1 MIKTRRRKVCILR
14 PFATPGPPAFSTRFS
29 LFIASFWALRPKTKS
44 SSLWNVEVQSV
55 QAWDPVC
62 PGRRPAP
69 QRQHPKSRAPETAWP
84 AFHPHQPPAHP
95 QLSGGPQLVQTPQ
108 GPFLCSPPPSAGPER
123 RREHQ
128 QVLRRPHVAGAR
140 QAGCRA
146 QLPHVS
152 TGLLAA
158 PAPSRGCILDW
169 KLGPGVT
176 CVTWTPCCRSTSGS
190 CCGHREHPRAS
201 HPGPGEGGLRC
212 LLVPLGPLPGSIPR
226 EQRGAWAQGRR
237 RGHTVFNPKRPS
249 PQNLHGI
256 FFSYKFDLS
265 HGL

>member
-1 MIKTRRRKVCILR
+1 MQAGRPGWPPYETSASDLFPSQVRTETVRPPREESCSQARMPWRPAGPSKPFAFQIVPGDPLDKSIVIRPLEPQPAPHLAREFMIKTRRRKVCILR

-128 QVLRRPHVAGAR
+128 QVL
-140 QAGCRA
+140 
-146 QLPHVS
+146 
-152 TGLLAA
+152 
-158 PAPSRGCILDW
+158 
-169 KLGPGVT
+169 
-176 CVTWTPCCRSTSGS
+176 
-190 CCGHREHPRAS
+190 
-201 HPGPGEGGLRC
+201 
-212 LLVPLGPLPGSIPR
+212 
-226 EQRGAWAQGRR
+226 
-237 RGHTVFNPKRPS
+237 
-249 PQNLHGI
+249 
-256 FFSYKFDLS
+256 
-265 HGL
+265 